1 MVKYILYLKTS
12 PLGLKYLG
20 KTTKDPYKYIGSGK
34 IWLRHIKK
42 NNIQADAIKTEIL
55 FETYNLHEFK
65 DVAKQFSLKL
75 DIVESNDFANLRIED
90 GDGGDTSKHIDYS
103 NAVFHKKGRAN
114 HLNGVNLTEEERKKL
129 FLDRSKLIDYSN
141 PERKRKIKENT
152 DWKKLIENRHTDY
165 SKFLNDVHEKNKK
178 AILQHDTDGN
188 LVKEWKSAVDAAKE
202 LGIKPGTIR
211 AWIAFNRI
219 GLKSMWSYKNIANE
233 KLHE

>member
-34 IWLRHIKK
+34 VWLRHIKK
-42 NNIQADAIKTEIL
+42 NNIQADTIKTEIL
-55 FETYNLHEFK
+55 FETYDLQKFK
-65 DVAKQFSLKL
+65 DVAREISAKL
-75 DIVESNDFANLRIED
+75 NIVESTDFANLKSEE

-103 NAVFHKKGRAN
+103 NPVFHKKGRAD

-129 FLDRSKLIDYSN
+129 FLERSKLIDYSN

-165 SKFLNDVHEKNKK
+165 SKFLNEVHEKNKK
-178 AILQHDTDGN
+178 PILQHNLNGD

-202 LGIKPGTIR
+202 LGTKPGTIR
-211 AWIAFNRI
+211 AWISFNRI
-219 GLKSMWSYKNIANE
+219 GLNSKWSYKNT
-233 KLHE
+233 